1 MNEADSE
8 NDAIEESRSA
18 ARRADSVSEHAHDI
32 EIVSAYWEGP
42 IPPPD
47 VMRQFEDV
55 VPGFPERIMRM
66 TEERASHRIQI
77 EAERVQ
83 IEKIVV
89 IGESKRAYLGVAS
102 AFILSLLMIA
112 IGAYAIIWGN
122 PWVGVAV
129 IGADIAALAA
139 VFIYG
144 TNSRRRER
152 ERKAADSDAR
162 RDD

>member
-1 MNEADSE
+1 MPLPSDLRRYDEALPG
-8 NDAIEESRSA
+8 A
-18 ARRADSVSEHAHDI
+18 A
-32 EIVSAYWEGP
+32 
-42 IPPPD
+42 
-47 VMRQFEDV
+47 
-55 VPGFPERIMRM
+55 ERIMRIA
-66 TEERASHRIQI
+66 EARASHLIQAENRRIQTEADLVQI
-77 EAERVQ
+77 EGERVQ